1 MDPTSTITTSKHMPR
16 AGHTEEAAAE
26 GGIDGMVAVGSAVD
40 NAARRCGTIVEAMDN
55 DAREKPYKVRFG

>member
-1 MDPTSTITTSKHMPR
+1 MPR

-40 NAARRCGTIVEAMDN
+40 NAARRRGTIVEAMDN